1 MEIQGIG
8 NKDMAASV
16 SSSKAKAADSSFEK
30 HLENAMNK
38 NEEQELKKVCKE
50 FEGILINMMYKQMR
64 ASVPK
69 SDLLPGDVGRDVF
82 ESMLDEK
89 LTEEASKGRGIGLAD
104 VLYKQLSKQLKSKEE
119 ADKAENLAVDGN
131 K

>member
-1 MEIQGIG
+1 
-8 NKDMAASV
+8 MAASV

-38 NEEQELKKVCKE
+38 NDEQDLKKVCKE

-69 SDLLPGDVGRDVF
+69 SDLLPGDIGRDVF

-89 LTEEASKGRGIGLAD
+89 VTEEVSKGRGIGLAD
-104 VLYKQLSKQLKSKEE
+104 VLYKQLSKQLKFKEE
-119 ADKAENLAVDGN
+119 AGKAENLAVDGDQ
-131 K
+131 